1 MTVDELIAAL
11 NKFKATVPNGG
22 RVPVCLEQ
30 DQELA
35 EEGSPMR
42 HFVVELGWRDKDG
55 WIWPEQ
61 KFCPGRYEKVCYL
74 NTDVKAEEEEEE
86 DY

>member
-11 NKFKATVPNGG
+11 NKFKAAVPHGG

-30 DQELA
+30 DQNLA
-35 EEGSPMR
+35 EEGIPMWP
-42 HFVVELGWRDKDG
+42 FTVELAWLDKDG
-55 WIWPEQ
+55 FVWSEH

-74 NTDVKAEEEEEE
+74 NTDIKAEEEEEE

>member
-35 EEGSPMR
+35 EEGLPLWP
-42 HFVVELGWRDKDG
+42 FTVELAWLDKDG
-55 WIWPEQ
+55 FVWPEQ
-61 KFCPGRYEKVCYL
+61 KFCPGHYEKVCHL
-74 NTDVKAEEEEEE
+74 HIEPEEEEEE

>member
-35 EEGSPMR
+35 EEG
-42 HFVVELGWRDKDG
+42 KT
-55 WIWPEQ
+55 
-61 KFCPGRYEKVCYL
+61 GRNNNGC
-74 NTDVKAEEEEEE
+74 
-86 DY
+86 

>member
-11 NKFKATVPNGG
+11 NKFKSTVPHGG

-35 EEGSPMR
+35 EEGLPMWP
-42 HFVVELGWRDKDG
+42 FTVELAWLDKDG
-55 WIWPEQ
+55 FVWSEQ
-61 KFCPGRYEKVCYL
+61 KFCSGSYEKVCYL
-74 NTDVKAEEEEEE
+74 SFVRTDEEEEE

>member
-1 MTVDELIAAL
+1 MTVDELIVAL
-11 NKFKATVPNGG
+11 NKFKSTVPNGG

-35 EEGSPMR
+35 EEGNPMW
-42 HFVVELGWRDKDG
+42 HFTVELAWRDKDG
-55 WIWPEQ
+55 WIWLDQ
-61 KFCPGRYEKVCYL
+61 KFCPGYYEKVCYL
-74 NTDVKAEEEEEE
+74 NIDLKDEEEE

>member
-11 NKFKATVPNGG
+11 NKFKADVPNGG
-22 RVPVCLEQ
+22 RVPVYLEQ

-42 HFVVELGWRDKDG
+42 NFVVELGWRDKDG
-55 WIWPEQ
+55 WIWLDQ

-74 NTDVKAEEEEEE
+74 NIDIKAEEEEE